1 MRVKVV
7 FATRNG
13 ARTLPRVLEGH
24 AALRRRP
31 DQLVVVDNGSS
42 DATPSVLAEA
52 PTRHPNLPLTV
63 LRELSSG
70 KNRALNAALPL
81 VADADLVAF
90 TDDDA
95 IPAPDWLDQ
104 LVAAAEAAPEH
115 AVFGGAIRPDWM
127 ETPPAWILRWRVPL
141 DICFA
146 VNSGLRTGPIAAQS
160 VWGPNMAI
168 RGAVLR
174 AGHRFDTEVG
184 PDGTAIYPMGSETE
198 FTRRL
203 ERNGH
208 RAWFTADAVVRH
220 MVRPEQMRLEWV
232 LGRAYRCGLGA
243 ARAELAGRSDGL
255 PPRLAARRVGYG
267 AAAAVARQL
276 LPPSRLRFWLQWQA
290 LLMQGMA
297 DGIARPVARKVTAP
311 ATAEVSH

>member
-13 ARTLPRVLEGH
+13 ARTLRRVLEGH
-24 AALRRRP
+24 AALRLRP
-31 DQLVVVDNGSS
+31 EQLVVVDNGSS
-42 DATPSVLAEA
+42 DATPAILAEA
-52 PTRHPNLPLTV
+52 PSRHPDLPLNV
-63 LRELSSG
+63 LREPSSG
-70 KNRALNAALPL
+70 KNRALNAALAL

-104 LVAAAEAAPEH
+104 LVTAAAEAPDH
-115 AVFGGAIRPDWM
+115 AIFGGAIQPEWM
-127 ETPPAWILRWRVPL
+127 EPPPAWILRWRVPL

-146 VNSGLRTGPIAAQS
+146 VNAGLPPGPVAAKR

-174 AGHRFDTEVG
+174 AGHRFDTGVG

-203 ERNGH
+203 ERAGH
-208 RAWFTADAVVRH
+208 RAWFAASAVVHH
-220 MVRPEQMRLEWV
+220 MVRPEQMRLEWI

-243 ARAELAGRSDGL
+243 ARAEFADRTDGL
-255 PPRLAARRVGYG
+255 PLPLAARRVAYG
-267 AAAAVARQL
+267 AAASLTKRL
-276 LPPSRLRFWLQWQA
+276 LPPCRLRFWLQWQA

-297 DGIARPVARKVTAP
+297 DGVARPAARKVSSRTAQVP
-311 ATAEVSH
+311 H

>member
-31 DQLVVVDNGSS
+31 EQLVIVDNGSS
-42 DATPSVLAEA
+42 DATPSILAET
-52 PTRHPNLPLTV
+52 PFRHPDLPLTV

-70 KNRALNAALPL
+70 KNHALNAALPL

-104 LVAAAEAAPEH
+104 LTAAAEAAPDH
-115 AVFGGAIRPDWM
+115 AILGGAIQPEWM
-127 ETPPAWILRWRVPL
+127 EQPPAWLLRWRVPL

-146 VNSGLRTGPIAAQS
+146 VNTRLRTGPVAAKW
-160 VWGPNMAI
+160 VWGPNMAV

-174 AGHRFDTEVG
+174 AGYRFDTEVG

-203 ERNGH
+203 ERAGH
-208 RAWFTADAVVRH
+208 RAWFAGDAVVRH
-220 MVRPEQMRLEWV
+220 LVRPEQMQIDWV

-243 ARAELAGRSDGL
+243 ARAELAGRADGL
-255 PPRLAARRVGYG
+255 PLALAARRLGYG
-267 AAAAVARQL
+267 AAASAARRL
-276 LPPSRLRFWLQWQA
+276 LPACRLRFWLQWQA
-290 LLMQGMA
+290 LLMQGIA
-297 DGIARPVARKVTAP
+297 DGVSRPVAREVRTR
-311 ATAEVSH
+311 TAEVPH

>member
-13 ARTLPRVLEGH
+13 ARTLPRVLDGH

-31 DQLVVVDNGSS
+31 DAFVAVDNGST
-42 DATPSVLAEA
+42 DETPSILAEA
-52 PTRHPNLPLTV
+52 QSARPELGLTI
-63 LRELSSG
+63 LREPSRG
-70 KNRALNAALPL
+70 KNHALNAALPL
-81 VADADLVAF
+81 VADADLVVF

-95 IPAPDWLDQ
+95 VPAPDWLDR
-104 LVAAAEAAPEH
+104 LVEAAGAAPDH
-115 AVFGGAIRPDWM
+115 AIFGGAIQPGWM
-127 ETPPAWILRWRVPL
+127 EPPPPWIFSWRVPL

-146 VNSGLRTGPIAAQS
+146 ANSGLREGPVRAGW

-174 AGHRFDTEVG
+174 EGHRFDTAVG
-184 PDGTAIYPMGSETE
+184 PDGTVVYPMGSETE

-203 ERNGH
+203 ERLGH
-208 RAWFTADAVVRH
+208 RAWFAKRAAVLH
-220 MVRPEQMRLEWV
+220 LIRPEQMREAWI

-243 ARAELAGRSDGL
+243 ARIELAGTAGGL
-255 PPRLAARRVGYG
+255 PPALAVRRIGYG
-267 AAAAVARQL
+267 AAASVARRV
-276 LPPSRLRFWLQWQA
+276 LPPGRLRFWLQWQA

-297 DGIARPVARKVTAP
+297 DGVAKPPERKLCRQA
-311 ATAEVSH
+311 AEVPN